1 MKKVCGNHKSSDPV
15 TFGSLGVAGQPRH
28 GDSADGRHMGR
39 GNLAHAARTGHPGA
53 HAPVLETACQGPRT
67 GTGSF
72 EESMMR
78 SDRCDGGDARCRQRS
93 GCHRRRLEERVVH
106 RRVGAVGCAWV
117 SRHGPRVCY
126 SPTSCRVEATVVSA
140 AAVDLAH
147 QALHLFQRVAQ
158 HQDVISR
165 QEQRRDFGEFA
176 HRRSVRVGHYFPESV
191 HGHVEVVH
199 PFPLAAVDFEAD
211 GLQFVVRKH
220 FPIFLSQPD
229 GEGLLVSGREAA
241 QASDFRRGVALR
253 GGHGSGEAVHGCLQ
267 AGHEDV
273 VHLGGG
279 GSARYSAR
287 I

>member
-1 MKKVCGNHKSSDPV
+1 MNKVCGSHKSSDPV
-15 TFGSLGVAGQPRH
+15 TLGSLGVAGQPRH
-28 GDSADGRHMGR
+28 GNGADGRDMWR
-39 GNLAHAARTGHPGA
+39 GNLAHAARTRHPGA
-53 HAPVLETACQGPRT
+53 HTPVLETASQGPRT
-67 GTGSF
+67 GAGSF

-78 SDRCDGGDARCRQRS
+78 SDRCDGGDARGREGRR
-93 GCHRRRLEERVVH
+93 GHRRRWEEWVVH
-106 RRVGAVGCAWV
+106 RRVGAVRRARV
-117 SRHGPRVCY
+117 SRHGPRVCHC
-126 SPTSCRVEATVVSA
+126 PTSCRVEAPVVCA

-147 QALHLFQRVAQ
+147 QPLHLLQRVAQ

-165 QEQRRDFGEFA
+165 QEQRGDFGEFA
-176 HRRSVRVGHYFPESV
+176 HRRSVRVGHDFPESV

-211 GLQFVVRKH
+211 RLQFVVRKH
-220 FPIFLSQPD
+220 FPIFLCEPD
-229 GEGLLVSGREAA
+229 GEGLLVGGREAA
-241 QASDFRRGVALR
+241 QAPDVRRGVALR

-279 GSARYSAR
+279 GSARHAAR